1 MGEKEWNAE
10 EGLLIFLPSFIIFL
24 FLFIFPCQFFPF
36 DPSFVFPSEK
46 KPLEKRMRIK
56 WK

>member
-1 MGEKEWNAE
+1 MGKKEWNAE

-46 KPLEKRMRIK
+46 NLLKKGCG
-56 WK
+56 